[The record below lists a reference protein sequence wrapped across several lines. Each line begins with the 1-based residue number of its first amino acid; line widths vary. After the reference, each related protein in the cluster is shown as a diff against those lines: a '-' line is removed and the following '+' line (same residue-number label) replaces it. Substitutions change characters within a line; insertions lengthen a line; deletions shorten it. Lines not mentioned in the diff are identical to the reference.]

1 MYNGIGLAT
10 VRGSATSG
18 HVTKNL
24 SYVKP
29 EFFRKK
35 VGDNAN
41 IGQFQQQRFDR
52 SSRGKE
58 SGRPTADKDILAHN
72 RKRELEAKIFE
83 LREEMTEQGYSEEEI
98 QARVDKL
105 TSSSSSSRLGSGT
118 GAATS
123 LDTHELVARK
133 NEENARLARAFGVA
147 DNGISSILF
156 YVLYF
161 CIVFYTCITLV

>member
-105 TSSSSSSRLGSGT
+105 TSSSSRLSGCGS

-156 YVLYF
+156 YVL
-161 CIVFYTCITLV
+161 